1 MGRFGSIAAMAQ
13 AGLNLRV
20 WCLRCARGREID
32 AAEVGAPA
40 AREPI
45 AQAAIRFR
53 CSDCRDSDMVILVPG
68 SKVPRPQPVKLADLP
83 YDPTYDGA
91 RAVAH
96 FFHLMRTKKER
107 SVAYPDRVTQSILA
121 RVQAHI
127 EHAKR
132 WPKPRLIT
140 VDGRLVRGRR
150 IKLN

>member
-1 MGRFGSIAAMAQ
+1 MAH
-13 AGLNLRV
+13 AGLNVRV

-45 AQAAIRFR
+45 AQAATRFR

-68 SKVPRPQPVKLADLP
+68 SNVPRPRSVKLADLP
-83 YDPTYDGA
+83 YDPSYDGA

-96 FFHLMRTKKER
+96 FFHLMRAKKGR

-121 RVQAHI
+121 RARAQV

-140 VDGRLVRGRR
+140 VDGRPVRGRR
-150 IKLN
+150 IKLD